1 MLWLFASLGSTIVFT
16 VISALDKILIH
27 RSVPNSRTF
36 IVMVGLTQF
45 LMALCLLFWA
55 SWDGYS
61 AGDAAIGFVSGLAS
75 GVYLVLMF
83 WIMGRQDVS
92 RVIPVTSTYPV
103 FVAILAQAF
112 LGERLG
118 VLAWAGIAATVIGAA
133 LMSLGPTARAEERGR
148 GETLAFFLLILASL
162 GFGLSQFF
170 SKLVADDMDV
180 WTLMTWRALG
190 NGLACVLPI
199 IGPGGLSQT
208 ASAVRRPIS
217 VGLILFS
224 EGGLVFIALLLL
236 MLAIY
241 DGPVSLVSTVMATR
255 PLFVFGLG
263 AALSLGAANVLNE
276 PLEGRIIAVKAL
288 SIALSVGGVIT
299 VTLAQSG

>member
-45 LMALCLLFWA
+45 LMALCLAFWA
-55 SWDGYS
+55 SWDGYT
-61 AGDAAIGFVSGLAS
+61 AGDAAIGLVSGLTS
-75 GVYLVLMF
+75 GAYLTLMF

-103 FVAILAQAF
+103 FVAILAQSF

-118 VLAWAGIAATVIGAA
+118 ALAWAGIAATVIGAA
-133 LMSLGPTARAEERGR
+133 LMSLGPTARAEDRGR
-148 GETLAFFLLILASL
+148 GEALAFFLLMLASL

-180 WTLMTWRALG
+180 WTLMMWRAIG
-190 NGLACVLPI
+190 NGAACVLPI

-208 ASAVRRPIS
+208 ASVFRRPIS
-217 VGLILFS
+217 VGMILFT
-224 EGGLVFIALLLL
+224 EGGMVFVALLML

-241 DGPVSLVSTVMATR
+241 EGPVSLVSTVMATR
-255 PLFVFGLG
+255 PLFIFALG
-263 AALSLGAANVLNE
+263 ALLSLGAKNLLNE
-276 PLEGRIIAVKAL
+276 PLEGRILIIKTL
-288 SIALSVGGVIT
+288 SIALSVGGVII
-299 VTLAQSG
+299 VTLAQSA

>member
-1 MLWLFASLGSTIVFT
+1 MLWLFASLGSTIAFT

-36 IVMVGLTQF
+36 IVMVGMTQF
-45 LMALCLLFWA
+45 LMALCLLFRA
-55 SWDGYS
+55 SWDGYT
-61 AGDAAIGFVSGLAS
+61 AGDAAIGLVSGLAS
-75 GVYLVLMF
+75 GGYLTLMF

-112 LGERLG
+112 LGERLSAW
-118 VLAWAGIAATVIGAA
+118 AWAGIAATVIGAA
-133 LMSLGPTARAEERGR
+133 LMSLGPTARAEDRGR
-148 GETLAFFLLILASL
+148 GEALAFCLLMLASL

-180 WTLMTWRALG
+180 WTLMMWRAIG
-190 NGLACVLPI
+190 NGAVCVLPV

-208 ASAVRRPIS
+208 ANALRRPLS

-224 EGGLVFIALLLL
+224 EGGLVFVALLLL

-255 PLFVFGLG
+255 PLFIFALG
-263 AALSLGAANVLNE
+263 ALLSVGATNILNE
-276 PLEGRIIAVKAL
+276 PLEGRILALKAL
-288 SIALSVGGVIT
+288 SIALSVGGVAL
-299 VTLAQSG
+299 VTLAQSA